1 MVEDARLRPQS
12 PCINVCVL
20 DGDGLCTGCLRD
32 LTEIASWGAM
42 TSAEQWQLIAALKER
57 RKLRV
62 QQHEPGAV
70 APAVPR

>member
-1 MVEDARLRPQS
+1 MVDDARLRPQS

-20 DGDGLCTGCLRD
+20 DGDGLCAGCLRD

-42 TSAEQWQLIAALKER
+42 TSAEQWHLIAALKER

-62 QQHEPGAV
+62 PQHEPGPA